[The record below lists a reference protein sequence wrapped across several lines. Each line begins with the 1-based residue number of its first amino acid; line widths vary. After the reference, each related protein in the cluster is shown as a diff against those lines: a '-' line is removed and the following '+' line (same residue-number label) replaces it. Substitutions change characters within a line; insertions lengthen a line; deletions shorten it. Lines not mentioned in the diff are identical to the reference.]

1 MIISGAN
8 IIITHTKVVKT
19 TFKADLY
26 SDRNDLTKNLFPK
39 KYAIKTERST
49 PVDLV
54 KVAIPKKKQPQSAA
68 ESRGKL

>member
-1 MIISGAN
+1 MISGAN
-8 IIITHTKVVKT
+8 IIIMHTRVVKT

-26 SDRNDLTKNLFPK
+26 SERNNLTKNLFPK
-39 KYAIKTERST
+39 KYAMKTERST

-54 KVAIPKKKQPQSAA
+54 KVAMPKKKQPQRAA